1 LRLVREE
8 SIPINVLETI
18 HTCIPN
24 EVYQQIVKDVAR
36 SGSHIPQNATE
47 EETENFQE
55 QLTQLMCWV
64 LHKHTQLKL
73 VSLSTVEIII
83 IFIHNIRDKLV
94 FYYNT
99 K

>member
-1 LRLVREE
+1 LKLIEEE
-8 SIPINVLETI
+8 SIPISRLETV

-47 EETENFQE
+47 KETENFQE

-64 LHKHTQLKL
+64 LHRHTQLKL
-73 VSLSTVEIII
+73 VSLNM
-83 IFIHNIRDKLV
+83 FIYLEQKLS
-94 FYYNT
+94 
-99 K
+99 